1 MGNNRPDPLEI
12 MKASASHFDCQPPFG
27 GGFVLATGGLLKGD
41 IQSIALMGSEEPV
54 RWGRSTA

>member
-1 MGNNRPDPLEI
+1 MN
-12 MKASASHFDCQPPFG
+12 ASASPNSTANLRS

>member
-1 MGNNRPDPLEI
+1 MGNNRPAPLEI
-12 MKASASHFDCQPPFG
+12 MNASASPNSTANLRS